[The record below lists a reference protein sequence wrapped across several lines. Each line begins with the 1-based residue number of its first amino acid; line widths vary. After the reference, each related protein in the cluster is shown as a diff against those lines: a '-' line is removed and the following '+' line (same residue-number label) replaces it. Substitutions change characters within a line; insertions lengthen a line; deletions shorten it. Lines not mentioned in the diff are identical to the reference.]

1 MIKKITDYF
10 SDIVMGFFSK
20 KTVIENNLWHGDS
33 PCISVVIPFFAG
45 ALESVN
51 ASIKSLLTQTYE
63 NFEIIIVVGESAD
76 QETIAKLKAIKIP
89 QVRVHFHQDP
99 SLVTGHSEQILATA
113 RGKYLCCLDP
123 GLQLQV
129 TYLEKALFYAES
141 CHYDIVYPLN
151 QSRREVDNLRSHRE
165 SGFFSSL
172 SGMTMPAF
180 ALCRR
185 DVWERSGGYREAP
198 VGGDGSGFRVKVI
211 PEVLVQYRERGE
223 VGRGCSP
230 RDEDISSDQ
239 SDRIRYVVN
248 NPFINMQKK
257 QSGTTN
263 VLLALP
269 FMVTGGADEVLLR
282 ILGHLAPENF
292 AFSCITTLPTNANI
306 SGDNSPRY
314 EKITREVYHLHKFLE
329 SKKEKRDFIF
339 YLLETRPIDII
350 LIVGCSFIYQL
361 IPEIKKH
368 SPQVKIVDQLFNP
381 FGHIINNRRYAKKI
395 DLNIVANESIEE
407 ILVNWFRERKEK
419 VKVIIHGV
427 DVKNEFS
434 PEHFREIYPH
444 NPPWKLRS
452 DDFVVGFFGRFSKE
466 KCPVKFVDIA
476 ARLKEL
482 DGITWLMT
490 GGGDQF
496 ERVRGRI
503 ARNGLERSILTPGIV
518 ADVKPFLAGTHVVVI
533 PSMIEGI
540 PIVLMEAMSLGI
552 PVVASRVGGI
562 PDVIRDGHNGFL
574 CAAGDLDGF
583 AARIKLLHDDR
594 SLWETMG
601 KNAREFALNHL
612 DVSKMLE
619 EYRLELVNIANPS
632 RGVDHEA

>member
-1 MIKKITDYF
+1 MLIKKIIINTLNIFY
-10 SDIVMGFFSK
+10 SFSK
-20 KTVIENNLWHGDS
+20 KTVAENSLLNDVS
-33 PCISVVIPFFAG
+33 PCISIVISDFADG
-45 ALESVN
+45 RSFGET
-51 ASIKSLLTQTYE
+51 IKSVLTQTYA
-63 NFEIIIVVGESAD
+63 NFEIIIVIGESAD
-76 QETIAKLKAIKIP
+76 QSTIAKLISIP
-89 QVRVHFHQDP
+89 QVRVHFHQGP
-99 SLVTGHSEQILATA
+99 SLVTGHLGQVLTTA
-113 RGKYLCCLDP
+113 RGKYLCGLDP
-123 GLQLQV
+123 DLQLQA
-129 TYLEKALFYAES
+129 TYLEKTLFAAES
-141 CHYDIVYPLN
+141 CHYNIVYSLIE
-151 QSRREVDNLRSHRE
+151 SRREVNNLQSHRE
-165 SGFFSSL
+165 SDFFSFL
-172 SGMTMPAF
+172 PGTKVPAF

-185 DVWERSGGYREAP
+185 DVWERNGGGGEEP
-198 VGGDGSGFRVKVI
+198 VEGSGPVFRVKVI
-211 PEVLVQYRERGE
+211 PEVLVQHMEKGE
-223 VGRGCSP
+223 GEGNGWLPARAENG
-230 RDEDISSDQ
+230 SSDY
-239 SDRIRYVVN
+239 SDRARSVV
-248 NPFINMQKK
+248 KK
-257 QSGTTN
+257 PHSNRKKNQSGTTN

-282 ILGHLAPENF
+282 ILGHLVDKNF
-292 AFSCITTLPTNANI
+292 AFSCITTLPTNAKI

-329 SKKEKRDFIF
+329 SQQEKKDFIF
-339 YLLETRPIDII
+339 YLLESRSIDIVF
-350 LIVGCSFIYQL
+350 IVGCSFMYKL
-361 IPEIKKH
+361 IPEIKKRY
-368 SPQVKIVDQLFNP
+368 PQVKIIDQLFNP

-395 DLNIVANESIEE
+395 DLNIVANESIEK
-407 ILVNWFRERKEK
+407 ILVNWFREKKEK

-427 DVKNEFS
+427 DVADEF
-434 PEHFREIYPH
+434 
-444 NPPWKLRS
+444 NPVRFKAEFPRNPSWKVRP
-452 DDFVVGFFGRFSKE
+452 DDFVVGFFGRFSRE

-482 DGITWLMT
+482 AGVTWIMT
-490 GGGDQF
+490 GGGSEF
-496 ERVRGRI
+496 ELVRAEI
-503 ARNGLERSILTPGIV
+503 ARHGLEKSILTPGIV
-518 ADVKPFLAGTHVVVI
+518 ADVKPYLAATHVVVV

-562 PDVIRDGHNGFL
+562 PDVITDGHNGFL